1 MNDIRNL
8 FPGRMRERTFQ
19 LKAKRDAGAVWHEP
33 QFVECKQCGRRA
45 ARTLWTKSLFV
56 CPNCGYHMPIGGYYR
71 LSLVLDHGSFR
82 ELDADLPPQDVLS
95 FPDYSEKLAAAQNKT
110 GLREAAVT
118 ATGRIGGVACVAAV
132 LDSRFFMG
140 SMSTAV
146 GEKITRAV
154 EYAAAKRL
162 PLVIFSA
169 SGGARMQ
176 EGIFSLMQMAKTSAA
191 IQRFSAKGGLYIS
204 VLTHPTTGGVTA
216 SFASLGDIMLAE
228 PGALIGF
235 AGPRVIEQTIG
246 EKLPAGFQRSEFQM
260 EHGFVDQVIPR
271 SQLRDTLIQ
280 ILQLHTGGKHEG
292 SKKFWNSW
300 LRWTPRSPR

>member
-1 MNDIRNL
+1 MNDIRDL

-33 QFVECKQCGRRA
+33 QFVECKQ
-45 ARTLWTKSLFV
+45 
-56 CPNCGYHMPIGGYYR
+56 Y
-71 LSLVLDHGSFR
+71 
-82 ELDADLPPQDVLS
+82 
-95 FPDYSEKLAAAQNKT
+95 
-110 GLREAAVT
+110 
-118 ATGRIGGVACVAAV
+118 
-132 LDSRFFMG
+132 SRFFMG

-280 ILQLHTGGKHEG
+280 ILQLHTGGKHE
-292 SKKFWNSW
+292 
-300 LRWTPRSPR
+300 

>member
-1 MNDIRNL
+1 MNDIRDL
-8 FPGRMRERTFQ
+8 LPGRMRERTFQ
-19 LKAKRDAGAVWHEP
+19 LKAKRDAGAIWHEP

-45 ARTLWTKSLFV
+45 ARTLWTKSLYV

-82 ELDADLPPQDVLS
+82 ELDADLAPQDVLH
-95 FPDYSEKLAAAQNKT
+95 FPEYEEKLTAAQNKT

-146 GEKITRAV
+146 GDKITRAV
-154 EYAAAKRL
+154 EYATAKRL

-191 IQRFSAKGGLYIS
+191 IQRFSAKGELYVS

-260 EHGFVDQVIPR
+260 EHGFVDQVVPR

-280 ILQLHTGGKHEG
+280 VLQLHAGGKHE
-292 SKKFWNSW
+292 
-300 LRWTPRSPR
+300 